1 MPIHDEKQ
9 ETMPRA
15 ELRQL
20 QIERLQS
27 TLNRVCRNV
36 AFYRRLFDE
45 RRIETESIKDHAA
58 LATLPFT
65 TKADLKQSYPY
76 DLFAVPLRDVVRI
89 QATSGT
95 TGKPVGI
102 GYTQNDLRHWAA
114 LVMRV
119 LEAADVS
126 AHDTIQIAYQY
137 SLFTGGFGFH
147 QGAERLGASVIPASS
162 VVTLERQ
169 IEIMRDFKTTV
180 LCSTPSFA
188 ARLGLAL
195 EEQGRHPETLR
206 LRVALLGGE
215 PWSEQLRTQIEERL
229 HCRTFDSYGLSEV
242 LGPGIA
248 GECAER
254 RGLHVQED
262 HFIVEIVD
270 PETGTPLPPG
280 ENGEL
285 VFTTIAKEAYPLI
298 RYRTG
303 DMASLDE
310 GPCPCGR
317 TFARMSRVTGRTDDL
332 VFAQGIK
339 FFPSQIEDI
348 LLRVEGVAP
357 HFRIEIT
364 SGAADDK
371 VAIQAELT
379 PKLLRADP
387 APLALRAQKEL
398 EATLGLRATVSFLM
412 PGALPVPEG
421 KKAVPVIDR
430 RGR

>member
-9 ETMPRA
+9 EKMPRA

-36 AFYRRLFDE
+36 AFYKRLFDE
-45 RRIETESIKDHAA
+45 RRIETERIKDHSA
-58 LATLPFT
+58 LAALPFT

-102 GYTQNDLRHWAA
+102 GYTQNDLRHWAE

-119 LEAADVS
+119 LEAAEVS

-188 ARLGLAL
+188 ARLALAL
-195 EEQGRHPETLR
+195 EEHPEALR

-215 PWSEQLRTQIEERL
+215 PWSEQLRAQIEERL

-248 GECAER
+248 AECGEH

-262 HFIVEIVD
+262 HFIVEVVN
-270 PETGTPLPPG
+270 PETGEPLPPG
-280 ENGEL
+280 QNGEL
-285 VFTTIAKEAYPLI
+285 VFTTIAKEAFPLI

-310 GPCPCGR
+310 SPCPCGR
-317 TFARMSRVTGRTDDL
+317 TFVRMSRVTGRTDDL
-332 VFAQGIK
+332 VFAQGVK
-339 FFPSQIEDI
+339 FFPSQIEDV

-357 HFRIEIT
+357 HFRIEI
-364 SGAADDK
+364 SSSQADDQ

-379 PKLLRADP
+379 PKLLRTDP
-387 APLALRAQKEL
+387 ASLARRAQQEL
-398 EATLGLRATVSFLM
+398 ETTLGLRATVSFLL
-412 PGALPVPEG
+412 PGALPMPEG
-421 KKAVPVIDR
+421 KKTVPVIDHR
-430 RGR
+430 KR